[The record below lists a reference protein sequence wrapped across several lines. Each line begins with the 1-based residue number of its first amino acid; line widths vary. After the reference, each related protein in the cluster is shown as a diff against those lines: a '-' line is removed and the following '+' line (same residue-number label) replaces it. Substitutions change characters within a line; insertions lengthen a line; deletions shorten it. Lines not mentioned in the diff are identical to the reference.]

1 MMEYYLMKQY
11 AVSPV
16 SPLLVEPEPYQYR
29 LSREGFD
36 SLPDCSLGYYQY
48 SLETELPAVLTHPTF
63 MVSQDIK
70 KVIGMY
76 DETVPFKALTI
87 LPNDFDKVNEASM
100 TYAIP
105 YLRRYDCLHEDAVV
119 LPDGTIKKLVID
131 HKKIPNI
138 DIFQIK
144 NAVHNRVLVSLR
156 MAESISR
163 RKAYGVMFERVE
175 VR

>member
-1 MMEYYLMKQY
+1 M
-11 AVSPV
+11 
-16 SPLLVEPEPYQYR
+16 R
-29 LSREGFD
+29 L
-36 SLPDCSLGYYQY
+36 P
-48 SLETELPAVLTHPTF
+48 
-63 MVSQDIK
+63 
-70 KVIGMY
+70 
-76 DETVPFKALTI
+76 
-87 LPNDFDKVNEASM
+87 
-100 TYAIP
+100 
-105 YLRRYDCLHEDAVV
+105 CLHEDAVV

>member
-11 AVSPV
+11 AINPV
-16 SPLLVEPEPYQYR
+16 NPLLVEPGPYKYR
-29 LSREGFD
+29 LSQEEFD
-36 SLPDCSLGYYQY
+36 NLPDCSLGYYEY
-48 SLETELPAVLTHPTF
+48 TLETELPAILIHPTF
-63 MVSQDIK
+63 MVSQQIK
-70 KVIGMY
+70 KVIEMY
-76 DETVPFKALTI
+76 DETVRFKSLTI
-87 LPNDFDKVNEASM
+87 LPNDFDRVDEASM

-105 YLRRYDCLHEDAVV
+105 YLRRYDCLHEDSVV
-119 LPDGTIKKLVID
+119 LPDGTIKKTVID

-144 NAVHNRVLVSLR
+144 NAVQNRVLVSLR

-163 RKAYGVMFERVE
+163 RNAYGVMFERVE